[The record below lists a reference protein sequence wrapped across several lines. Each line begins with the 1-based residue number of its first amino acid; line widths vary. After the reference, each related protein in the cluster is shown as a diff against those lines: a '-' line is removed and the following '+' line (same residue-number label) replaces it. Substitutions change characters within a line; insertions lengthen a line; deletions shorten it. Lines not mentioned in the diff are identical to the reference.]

1 LAGFGVHHVGLSSLT
16 SWGFQNCDASKVLTK
31 EADENQ
37 EPVALLPLL
46 STPKANTVLLVET
59 RDQLKSSISVLASG
73 TGPFAVDAERASG
86 FKYSQRAYLI
96 QIHRRGGPIFLI
108 DPIAVAQDGDLD
120 SNDTSFSELSE
131 VLSSAPWILHAA
143 SQDLPCLRE
152 LGLEAPELFDTE
164 LGSRIAGLPR
174 VGLGAVTEHFL
185 KLRLAKEHSAV
196 DWSTRPMH
204 QDWLNYA
211 ALDVDVLHELWDKLA
226 AELELQGKS
235 AWAKAEFAAI
245 LNAPPKPPKTDKWR
259 STTGLNEVKDQRG
272 LAIARSL
279 WEARERL
286 AMKLDVS
293 PGRLIPDSSISSLAK
308 NPVATRPELASN
320 RSFVGRASRSYLD
333 TWWAALQEAQNTRD
347 LPPLRL
353 PLTGIPNHRVW
364 ANRFPD
370 ANARL
375 LALKPAISA
384 IAEEV
389 SIPLENL
396 LTPDYLRQLAWE
408 PPADIT
414 AQSVASFLSNL
425 GAREWQ
431 VKLVGEVLAQA
442 LLKEP
447 QQDFVPEELELS

>member
-1 LAGFGVHHVGLSSLT
+1 M
-16 SWGFQNCDASKVLTK
+16 TK
-31 EADENQ
+31 GAENAQ
-37 EPVALLPLL
+37 ESVEILPLL
-46 STPKANTVLLVET
+46 SAPRAKPVLLVET
-59 RDQLKSSISVLASG
+59 KGQLDSAILELASG
-73 TGPFAVDAERASG
+73 AGPFAVDAERASG

-108 DPIAVAQDGDLD
+108 DPIAVSHSEE
-120 SNDTSFSELSE
+120 SNSDATSFAELRS
-131 VLSSAPWILHAA
+131 VLSQAPWILHAA

-164 LGSRIAGLPR
+164 LGSRIAGVPR

-211 ALDVDVLHELWDKLA
+211 ALDVDVLHELWDALS
-226 AELELQGKS
+226 AELESQGKI
-235 AWAKAEFAAI
+235 AWAKAEFAFI
-245 LNAPPKPPKTDKWR
+245 LNAPPKPPKTEKWR

-353 PLTGIPNHRVW
+353 PQTGIPNHRVW

-375 LALKPAISA
+375 QALKPAIGS

-414 AQSVASFLSNL
+414 AQSVASFLSAL
-425 GAREWQ
+425 GARDWQ
-431 VKLVGEVLAQA
+431 VNLVCEALAEA
-442 LLKEP
+442 LTKDPQELAKSKELDP
-447 QQDFVPEELELS
+447 S